1 MLEKCARETRRPF
14 APRSQ
19 GFGISGSQNCNI
31 ELSHAH
37 IRDEESYESIRPARR
52 SKFPARLIKFPVR
65 HELIPSLRNARPK
78 FAVPEAQHTR
88 KAHGGSLEQ
97 LALVPRAA

>member
-1 MLEKCARETRRPF
+1 MTSAMRARVPGVVFSGRASREKKPCA
-14 APRSQ
+14 AISQ
-19 GFGISGSQNCNI
+19 
-31 ELSHAH
+31 
-37 IRDEESYESIRPARR
+37 PARR
-52 SKFPARLIKFPVR
+52 SKFPARLNKFPVR